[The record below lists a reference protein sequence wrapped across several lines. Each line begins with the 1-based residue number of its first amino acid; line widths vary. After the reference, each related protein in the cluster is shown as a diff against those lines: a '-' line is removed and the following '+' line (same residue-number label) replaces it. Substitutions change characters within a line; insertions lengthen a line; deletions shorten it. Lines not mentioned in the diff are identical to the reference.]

1 MQSYEQACI
10 HVDESPSINE
20 LWHATLLQTSTPG
33 GGRGEVGRAG
43 PVEVGGGGLNC
54 DRAKQLV
61 CRQMM
66 WLPLWVP
73 PSTFFQRNLFAHA
86 TTLTSLFFAQR
97 KKKKQRWRPAAV
109 CASCA
114 RKHPTNSIFKSNA
127 RDHYIRL
134 MSLRSDA

>member
-10 HVDESPSINE
+10 HVDESLSINE

-33 GGRGEVGRAG
+33 GGRVEVGRAG
-43 PVEVGGGGLNC
+43 PGRVEVGGGGLNC

-86 TTLTSLFFAQR
+86 TTLTSLFLRKEKKR
-97 KKKKQRWRPAAV
+97 KKRNRGGDLQPFAPAAQET
-109 CASCA
+109 
-114 RKHPTNSIFKSNA
+114 P
-127 RDHYIRL
+127 D
-134 MSLRSDA
+134 